1 MAAIDN
7 LIQLATK
14 DIVQHLIQSG
24 ITASWTQL
32 NSVTGFVRSYLHDW
46 AQHHEITLSM
56 ELGRLFTSLYLNGI
70 GHQDDHQFIED
81 AAAGEEMWG
90 ESRDTEGPMDEDEY
104 ADVPPLELVTP
115 PNPLPGSLRPI
126 TPDDEKVDWGEDEL

>member
-7 LIQLATK
+7 PNQLATK

-32 NSVTGFVRSYLHDW
+32 DSVTGFARSYLRDW
-46 AQHHEITLSM
+46 ARHHEITPST
-56 ELGRLFTSLYLNGI
+56 ELGRLFTSLYPNGI

-90 ESRDTEGPMDEDEY
+90 ESGDTEGPMDEDEY
-104 ADVPPLELVTP
+104 ADVPLLEPVTP
-115 PNPLPGSLRPI
+115 PNPPPGNLRPI
-126 TPDDEKVDWGEDEL
+126 TPDDEKVDWGEDEP